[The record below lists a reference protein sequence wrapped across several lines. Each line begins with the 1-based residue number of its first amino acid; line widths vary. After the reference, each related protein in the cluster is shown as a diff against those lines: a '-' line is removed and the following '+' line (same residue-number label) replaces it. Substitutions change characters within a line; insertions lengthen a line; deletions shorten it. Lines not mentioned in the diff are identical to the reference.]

1 MLARVARTTV
11 ARASALSMAPA
22 GTRSISFALTD
33 DQKAMQKLARDFA
46 VNEVMPKAAEL
57 DRTMEYPEELF
68 KKVSAAASR
77 VVAATETRRAAPLP
91 PRTSCANAA
100 GAPADRCASPLVRV
114 GIKGR
119 ACAGAGASRGAGAHV
134 FGTPANPPPPGT

>member
-1 MLARVARTTV
+1 MLARAARTTA

-57 DRTMEYPEELF
+57 DRTMEYPEDLF
-68 KKVSAAASR
+68 KKVSEAQG
-77 VVAATETRRAAPLP
+77 RRRGGRRRGALFLLP
-91 PRTSCANAA
+91 PRMSLRPPHRR
-100 GAPADRCASPLVRV
+100 APGP
-114 GIKGR
+114 
-119 ACAGAGASRGAGAHV
+119 
-134 FGTPANPPPPGT
+134 